1 MRALLDTH
9 AVLWAAEGDVRL
21 GTSAAELLRSLKTG
35 EAVIS
40 DITLLEIAMLAKKGR
55 IRLSVSTGE
64 YLRGIQRNFPPL
76 MIASEVAALAMDLE
90 LPHSDPFDRII
101 VASARHHELPLLT
114 RDRNISASGLV
125 RVVW

>member
-1 MRALLDTH
+1 M
-9 AVLWAAEGDVRL
+9 
-21 GTSAAELLRSLKTG
+21 
-35 EAVIS
+35 
-40 DITLLEIAMLAKKGR
+40 GR

-101 VASARHHELPLLT
+101 VASARHHELPLLS
-114 RDRNISASGLV
+114 RDRNISASCLV